1 MEQESES
8 AVLWFRQNEII
19 FNLDKFQTIFLKSE
33 SKTKVKWNICYENV
47 NIGIVKLLGIETDK
61 NLTFEIHLVKLCSK
75 AAAQLN
81 VISRLNRYLDKS
93 KTAVII
99 I

>member
-1 MEQESES
+1 M
-8 AVLWFRQNEII
+8 
-19 FNLDKFQTIFLKSE
+19 
-33 SKTKVKWNICYENV
+33 

-61 NLTFEIHLVKLCSK
+61 NLTFETHIVKLCSK

-99 I
+99 ISFIYANFNYCPLVWHFYSCNSTRMKKSKNDVLEYY

>member
-1 MEQESES
+1 M
-8 AVLWFRQNEII
+8 
-19 FNLDKFQTIFLKSE
+19 
-33 SKTKVKWNICYENV
+33 

-61 NLTFEIHLVKLCSK
+61 NLTFETHIVKLCSK

-81 VISRLNRYLDKS
+81 AISRLNRYLDKS

-99 I
+99 ISFIYANFNYCPLVWHFYSCNSTRMKKSKNDVLEYY